1 MSSSTQQSSA
11 QNRPAFTTQAL
22 VTMAI
27 FAAILCISA
36 YISIPLPL
44 PGSPHITLLNFV
56 ILLIALLFPLQQSFL
71 IVLVWML
78 LGCVSLPVFIGG
90 GAGIGDPDMSL
101 GRLHLL
107 LPDRGTAAAG
117 DPRFPL

>member
-1 MSSSTQQSSA
+1 MSTSTQQSSA

-44 PGSPHITLLNFV
+44 PGSPHITLLYFEV
-56 ILLIALLFPLQQSFL
+56 LLIAPRIPILQFLLIALLWML
-71 IVLVWML
+71 IV
-78 LGCVSLPVFIGG
+78 
-90 GAGIGDPDMSL
+90 
-101 GRLHLL
+101 
-107 LPDRGTAAAG
+107 
-117 DPRFPL
+117 